1 MPMKTLTIHIG
12 GRRNVVPSN
21 VILFEGDCNYSHV
34 HFKNGDKITVATT
47 LKSLEERFVPFN
59 FYRSHK
65 KYLVNI
71 KEVASYKTF
80 QVSLSNNKTVLVSR
94 RKEEELLKRL
104 EISNTQAK

>member
-1 MPMKTLTIHIG
+1 MKNIKIHIG
-12 GRRNVVPSN
+12 GRRKVIPKNVV
-21 VILFEGDCNYSHV
+21 LFEGDVNYSHV
-34 HFKNGDKITVATT
+34 HFKNGAKITVATT

-71 KEVASYKTF
+71 KEVASYTTF

-94 RKEEELLKRL
+94 RKEEELLKKL